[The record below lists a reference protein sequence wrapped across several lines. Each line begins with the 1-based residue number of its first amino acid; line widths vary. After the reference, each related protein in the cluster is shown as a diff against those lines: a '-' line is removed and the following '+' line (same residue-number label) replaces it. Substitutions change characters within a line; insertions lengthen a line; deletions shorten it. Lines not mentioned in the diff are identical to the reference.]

1 MPLLI
6 CTQRERNEGER
17 KKNKLSSR
25 AVNFM
30 QIKSHYY
37 LILFVLIGVSLVV
50 WQMNWKTAN
59 QPTQQS
65 TILPEVPM
73 SSVKT
78 TEAFTRVAERFAD
91 MQVLRYRIDG
101 FDGLTLSQKTFL
113 YYLQEAALSG
123 RDMGYDQYYK
133 HNLLVRK
140 TIEQIVAHY
149 AGDRHSKDFEKF
161 MTYAKK
167 MWASNGIHNH
177 YTSDKFKPDFSKE

>member
-1 MPLLI
+1 
-6 CTQRERNEGER
+6 
-17 KKNKLSSR
+17 
-25 AVNFM
+25 
-30 QIKSHYY
+30 
-37 LILFVLIGVSLVV
+37 
-50 WQMNWKTAN
+50 
-59 QPTQQS
+59 
-65 TILPEVPM
+65 M

-123 RDMGYDQYYK
+123 RDMVYDQYYK

-177 YTSDKFKPDFSKE
+177 YTSDKFKPDFSKEYFLSLVEQSSHAEFPWPSGRKGDQTKDLLVSILF